1 MRAKPESLEMHGTT
15 ILAVRK
21 KGEVVIIGDG
31 QVTRGATIV
40 KPNVRKIRR
49 ISGDK
54 VIAGFAGS
62 TADCFALL
70 DRLETK
76 LEENGGQLL
85 RAAVDLAKAWRT
97 DKFLRHLNATII
109 AVDKEI
115 SLQITGV
122 GDVLSEP
129 EDGII
134 AIGSGGTYA
143 LAAARALVEFPELSA
158 EDVARRAMKIAAD
171 ICIHTNHN
179 TIIEK
184 MVSEGKS
191 KITEA
196 QDHPLSQVEGDQEK
210 PKTGSDS
217 EKANHN
223 SVDKNKS

>member
-1 MRAKPESLEMHGTT
+1 MFGTT

-21 KGEVVIIGDG
+21 KGEVVMIGDG
-31 QVTRGATIV
+31 QVTRGSTIV

-49 ISGDK
+49 ISNDK

-85 RAAVDLAKAWRT
+85 RAAVELAKAWRT
-97 DKFLRHLNATII
+97 DKYLRHLNAAII
-109 AVDKEI
+109 AADKEL

-129 EDGII
+129 DDGII
-134 AIGSGGTYA
+134 AIGSGGNFA

-158 EDVARRAMKIAAD
+158 EDVGRRAMKIAAD
-171 ICIHTNHN
+171 LCVHTNHN
-179 TIIEK
+179 IIMEK
-184 MVSEGKS
+184 MVCEDRSTGTKTSTASE
-191 KITEA
+191 
-196 QDHPLSQVEGDQEK
+196 
-210 PKTGSDS
+210 
-217 EKANHN
+217 
-223 SVDKNKS
+223 NK